1 MISKNLGRLDANK
14 TLFFLCDIQ
23 KVFEPL
29 IHNMARVEQ
38 TARYLTRAAKIL
50 NIPVIATE
58 HNIKAFGPI
67 LDSIKADVDPNNS
80 DWFHKTKFSMFT
92 DEVET
97 LMKSK
102 YPERNSVVLFGIE
115 AHVCVQQ
122 TSLDL
127 IEKNYNLH
135 LAVDGVSSQ
144 RAHDRTVALERIKN
158 AGGFL
163 TTSESIIFELLKDGK
178 HPKFK
183 ELLPLAKE
191 KRVSEFE
198 RL

>member
-1 MISKNLGRLDANK
+1 
-14 TLFFLCDIQ
+14 
-23 KVFEPL
+23 
-29 IHNMARVEQ
+29 MARVEQ
-38 TARYLTRAAKIL
+38 TARYLVRAAKIL
-50 NIPVIATE
+50 DIPVIATE

-67 LDSIKADVDPNNS
+67 LESIKADVDPNNS
-80 DWFHKTKFSMFT
+80 AWFHKFKFSMMT
-92 DEVET
+92 DEVEAY
-97 LMKSK
+97 LKSK
-102 YPERNSVVLFGIE
+102 HPQRNSVVLFGIE
-115 AHVCVQQ
+115 THVCVQQ

-127 IEKNYNLH
+127 LERNFNLH

-144 RAHDRTVALERIKN
+144 RAHDRTVAIERIKN

-163 TTSESIIFELLKDGK
+163 TTSESIVFELMKDGK

-183 ELLPLAKE
+183 DLLPLAKE

>member
-1 MISKNLGRLDANK
+1 MITRNLGRLDPSK
-14 TLFFLCDIQ
+14 TVFFLCDIQ

-29 IHNMARVEQ
+29 IHNMSRVEQ
-38 TARYLTRAAKIL
+38 TARYLARAAKIL
-50 NIPVIATE
+50 DIPVVATE

-67 LDSIKADVDPNNS
+67 LESIKADVDPNNS
-80 DWFHKTKFSMFT
+80 AWFHKLKFSMMT
-92 DEVET
+92 DEVEAYLKT
-97 LMKSK
+97 KH
-102 YPERNSVVLFGIE
+102 PQRNSVVLFGIE
-115 AHVCVQQ
+115 THVCVQQ

-127 IEKNYNLH
+127 LEKSFNLH

-144 RAHDRTVALERIKN
+144 RAHDRAVALERIRG

-163 TTSESIIFELLKDGK
+163 TTSESIVFELMKDGK

-183 ELLPLAKE
+183 ELLPLHKE
-191 KRVSEFE
+191 KRISEFE